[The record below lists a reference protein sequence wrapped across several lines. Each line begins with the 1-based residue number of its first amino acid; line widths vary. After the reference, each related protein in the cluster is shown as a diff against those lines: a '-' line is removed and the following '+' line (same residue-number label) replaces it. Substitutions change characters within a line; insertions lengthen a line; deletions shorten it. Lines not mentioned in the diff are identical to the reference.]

1 MACKTRKITQK
12 RAKKKQSN
20 PTQKINKNHQK
31 NKKITQ
37 KTISS
42 KYLSEQE
49 LPLIQVKKNGMLEG
63 RNFAKMAARR
73 AKTKAQKT
81 RQKLEK
87 NTKNVKKSAV
97 KGGHK
102 LRGRTLG

>member
-1 MACKTRKITQK
+1 M
-12 RAKKKQSN
+12 
-20 PTQKINKNHQK
+20 
-31 NKKITQ
+31 
-37 KTISS
+37 ISS

-49 LPLIQVKKNGMLEG
+49 LPLIQVKKWD
-63 RNFAKMAARR
+63 ARR
-73 AKTKAQKT
+73 AQFCKNGRTTGKTKAQKT

-102 LRGRTLG
+102 LRGKTLG